1 MSSKEIDVVRLDA
14 DKYLSEYTISWTNFN
29 ARQEFRAVDESGLT
43 VVASNDVKSI
53 WFRKVILGA
62 YDFVG
67 MDINQQFAR
76 REIEALLN
84 NMYACLEDR
93 LWINHPKQ
101 NRFAE
106 NKLHQLQLAAK
117 LGFMTPETLVTSNP
131 DEAESF
137 ILNLKPKRVVYKTL
151 SRPLISD
158 VGDEVRSVFTSEISE
173 ITTPMRSAIR
183 VAPCLFQEYIEK
195 DYELRITV
203 VGNQVFAA
211 RIYSQEHEETK
222 LDWRRDQHKVT
233 LRHEVEN
240 LDPQLERMCINL
252 TRSLGLT
259 FGAID
264 MIVTPRQERVFLE
277 INPNGQWGW
286 IEKLTGLP
294 IADALIDV
302 LTG

>member
-1 MSSKEIDVVRLDA
+1 
-14 DKYLSEYTISWTNFN
+14 
-29 ARQEFRAVDESGLT
+29 
-43 VVASNDVKSI
+43 
-53 WFRKVILGA
+53 
-62 YDFVG
+62 
-67 MDINQQFAR
+67 
-76 REIEALLN
+76 
-84 NMYACLEDR
+84 
-93 LWINHPKQ
+93 
-101 NRFAE
+101 
-106 NKLHQLQLAAK
+106 
-117 LGFMTPETLVTSNP
+117 MTPETLVTSNP